1 MRIPAS
7 VLFSL
12 FVIAVFGLTACSRSG
27 VPARFAT
34 LERVAPTLPAKETG
48 PFIVIGHLEHRDNI
62 VTIKTGEQGTVY
74 SVHNKQGRV
83 LHENLTPEQLKLRSP
98 EIHGFIEAAEAGN
111 AGLISPTRYKALDLP
126 DGRR

>member
-1 MRIPAS
+1 MRN
-7 VLFSL
+7 LTYLRFSL
-12 FVIAVFGLTACSRSG
+12 VVVAVLGLIACSRSG
-27 VPARFAT
+27 VRPAT
-34 LERVAPTLPAKETG
+34 SDPVAPTLPAKETG

-83 LHENLTPEQLKLRSP
+83 LHENITPEQLKLRSP

-111 AGLISPTRYKALDLP
+111 AGLISPTRGKALDLL

>member
-1 MRIPAS
+1 MRNLTYL
-7 VLFSL
+7 LFSL
-12 FVIAVFGLTACSRSG
+12 FVAVFGLSACSRTG
-27 VPARFAT
+27 VPARSST
-34 LERVAPTLPAKETG
+34 SERVAPTLPAKETG

-74 SVHNKQGRV
+74 SVHDKQGKV

-98 EIHGFIEAAEAGN
+98 NIHGFIEAAEAGN
-111 AGLISPTRYKALDLP
+111 AGLVISRTPNKGIELL

>member
-1 MRIPAS
+1 MRI
-7 VLFSL
+7 LTYLSL
-12 FVIAVFGLTACSRSG
+12 FVVAVFGLSACSRSG
-27 VPARFAT
+27 VPARSLT
-34 LERVAPTLPAKETG
+34 SERVAPTLPAKETG

-74 SVHNKQGRV
+74 SVHDKQGKV

-98 EIHGFIEAAEAGN
+98 EIHGFIEAAEAGH
-111 AGLISPTRYKALDLP
+111 AGIIPPTRNEVLDRL

>member
-1 MRIPAS
+1 MRNLTYL
-7 VLFSL
+7 VFSL
-12 FVIAVFGLTACSRSG
+12 VVVAMLGLIACSRSG
-27 VPARFAT
+27 VPVRSAT
-34 LERVAPTLPAKETG
+34 SDPVAPTLPAKETG

-98 EIHGFIEAAEAGN
+98 EIHGFIEAAEAGH
-111 AGLISPTRYKALDLP
+111 AGLISPTRRALDLL